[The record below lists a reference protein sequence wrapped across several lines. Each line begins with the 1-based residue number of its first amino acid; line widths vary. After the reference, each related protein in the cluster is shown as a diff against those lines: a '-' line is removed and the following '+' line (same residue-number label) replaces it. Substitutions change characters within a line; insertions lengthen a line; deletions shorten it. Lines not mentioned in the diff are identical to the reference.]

1 MWFCGHFT
9 DIAIRKSPRGHDADI
24 YFRIKLLTF
33 LKRKNSGNHWFFNDF
48 RFFLGMRHG
57 GVEPPTTW
65 LKVKCSTNWASIPF
79 KINIPFLSGIYSL
92 TTTNRVPGSGIEPE
106 TRGFSVLCS
115 TNWANW
121 ASHRNLFYRKAIRM
135 SRKKFCK
142 NLKFLKN
149 KHKRSFREKG
159 YMLKYS
165 TVSSFWKEEAQ
176 AGYCAERGFTCT
188 RN

>member
-115 TNWANW
+115 TNWANQAYKINCGDRIW
-121 ASHRNLFYRKAIRM
+121 TYDLRVM
-135 SRKKFCK
+135 SPTSFQTAPPRD
-142 NLKFLKN
+142 N
-149 KHKRSFREKG
+149 K
-159 YMLKYS
+159 
-165 TVSSFWKEEAQ
+165 
-176 AGYCAERGFTCT
+176 
-188 RN
+188 